1 MNYLNVFIAFLI
13 FNLNV
18 QSSGNM
24 DNSICTQVQS
34 SIFILIENNYSSN
47 CNVSF
52 LKQFDKVANYFTV
65 LNSLQLTQKI
75 AQPSQNLSATAT
87 TKTTDTKKPEN
98 SFDQNFQAFLT
109 FRGRKYGGSCGIRTY
124 DQLVK
129 SQLLYQ
135 LS

>member
-1 MNYLNVFIAFLI
+1 MALEQA
-13 FNLNV
+13 
-18 QSSGNM
+18 G
-24 DNSICTQVQS
+24 
-34 SIFILIENNYSSN
+34 
-47 CNVSF
+47 CNEAQAV
-52 LKQFDKVANYFTV
+52 KV
-65 LNSLQLTQKI
+65 
-75 AQPSQNLSATAT
+75 
-87 TKTTDTKKPEN
+87 TDTKKPEN